1 MNQILSLKQ
10 YCNHKSHFHNIRIF
24 YFPPNSSLIPG
35 YDIFYYY
42 FIIIDN
48 QLYINDIEFDQV
60 FSYFTTG
67 RYTKET
73 KEMIFNYN
81 NLEKKEVDNG
91 IFIKNLYTN
100 AGHSFSNIIQQIHKS
115 FMTFTNNIENIS
127 KFKIIITEDLYKY
140 NAFIISCIMLF
151 VSNENLVILKSSQIL
166 SCKNLIMYPDNSV
179 KDDSSVEYLLDRLKI
194 TNLNKIQHENIFLIK
209 SVNTQNTTPGAFNI
223 EYNDFFI
230 ENGFVQIIPDTMN
243 IIELYNIINNSKNI
257 IMSWGCC
264 SYLNSIFA
272 NECCNILILGHEKY
286 KHEYDAVSDPA
297 QYPNFYKW
305 FPKKTYK
312 SLFIDGL
319 TSDPAQYF
327 HKSVWFPEKTNKSL
341 FIGDLTSE
349 LTVEI
354 VDLLKH
360 KLTKLV

>member
-1 MNQILSLKQ
+1 M
-10 YCNHKSHFHNIRIF
+10 
-24 YFPPNSSLIPG
+24 
-35 YDIFYYY
+35 
-42 FIIIDN
+42 
-48 QLYINDIEFDQV
+48 V
-60 FSYFTTG
+60 
-67 RYTKET
+67 
-73 KEMIFNYN
+73 
-81 NLEKKEVDNG
+81 EK
-91 IFIKNLYTN
+91 
-100 AGHSFSNIIQQIHKS
+100 
-115 FMTFTNNIENIS
+115 
-127 KFKIIITEDLYKY
+127 
-140 NAFIISCIMLF
+140 
-151 VSNENLVILKSSQIL
+151 
-166 SCKNLIMYPDNSV
+166 
-179 KDDSSVEYLLDRLKI
+179 
-194 TNLNKIQHENIFLIK
+194 
-209 SVNTQNTTPGAFNI
+209 
-223 EYNDFFI
+223 YNDFFI
-230 ENGFVQIIPDTMN
+230 ENGFVRIIPDTMN